1 MLAPPRVI
9 VVLGYFGNLS
19 RQIVSMLIGSVDT
32 YPIKASLG
40 LFLHLKPTADLGQSL
55 QLLSHLLTIQ

>member
-1 MLAPPRVI
+1 
-9 VVLGYFGNLS
+9 
-19 RQIVSMLIGSVDT
+19 MLIGSVDT